1 LRADAERNRER
12 IMQAARRLFAT
23 EGLGVSMASVAREA
37 GVGKA
42 TLSRRFAT
50 REELINAV
58 FTDRM
63 DGYVAAIRTALADPD
78 PWHGFVGFIE
88 AGCAMQAADRGFAAV
103 LRKRFPVCT
112 VVTGD
117 AERLARHLHELRG
130 KVDFVISGLPLL
142 LFTAAR
148 KARVLQQALTMLGR
162 GGCIHQF
169 TYGGRCSVGR
179 ALLAR
184 YGLRARLL
192 GVAALN
198 IPPAF
203 VYRLTRIDD

>member
-1 LRADAERNRER
+1 MDGRDLGEPRVSTEPTRFFLSWLQNPLTVGAVAPSGRE
-12 IMQAARRLFAT
+12 
-23 EGLGVSMASVAREA
+23 VARLMTSGLRPGARVIELGA
-37 GVGKA
+37 GTG
-42 TLSRRFAT
+42 TLTHAILERGVHPSDLHLIEQNEDFAAMLRRRF
-50 REELINAV
+50 
-58 FTDRM
+58 
-63 DGYVAAIRTALADPD
+63 P
-78 PWHGFVGFIE
+78 
-88 AGCAMQAADRGFAAV
+88 Q
-103 LRKRFPVCT
+103 CT

-117 AERLARHLHELRG
+117 AERLARHLQGLRG
-130 KVDFVISGLPLL
+130 TVDFVISGLPLL

-179 ALLAR
+179 VLLAR
-184 YGLRARLL
+184 YRLRASLL

>member
-1 LRADAERNRER
+1 MDGRDVREPRASTEPTRFFLNWLQNPLTVGAVAPSGRELARLMTAGLAPGARVIELGAGTGTLTQAILERGVHPSDLHLIEQNEDFADMLR
-12 IMQAARRLFAT
+12 
-23 EGLGVSMASVAREA
+23 
-37 GVGKA
+37 
-42 TLSRRFAT
+42 RRF
-50 REELINAV
+50 
-58 FTDRM
+58 
-63 DGYVAAIRTALADPD
+63 PS
-78 PWHGFVGFIE
+78 
-88 AGCAMQAADRGFAAV
+88 
-103 LRKRFPVCT
+103 CT

-117 AERLARHLHELRG
+117 AERLARHLQGLRG
-130 KVDFVISGLPLL
+130 SVDFVISGLPLL

-148 KARVLQQALTMLGR
+148 KARVLQQALTMLGK

-184 YGLRARLL
+184 YGLHASLL

-203 VYRLTRIDD
+203 VYRLTRIHD